1 MNIQKK
7 EMSTDKIYDVITYGR
22 SSIDLYSQQVGSPF
36 EDILGFHAFVGGSP
50 LNIAVGCSRLGLK
63 SSLLT
68 GVGKD
73 KVGDFILKFLKKE
86 GVITENIQI
95 IDGARSSAVVLGI
108 EPPDRFPLVYY
119 RDNCADSQINI
130 DHVLNAG
137 IEKSRLL
144 EVSGTAL
151 NMEPTRSSA
160 FLAAEIANKNNVPVM
175 LDLDFR
181 ADQWHDIRAFGITVR
196 AFMRN
201 VNIVLGTEEEILAAY
216 LSEASQLSISHQQ
229 ISAPEI
235 KGNIEEA
242 IQGILNLGVDVL
254 IVKTGARGAKI
265 FLPDGSITE
274 VPGFPVEVLNVLGA
288 GDAFAAGFIYG
299 FLKDWD
305 WYKCCRMGNAC
316 GAHVVTQLGCANF
329 TPYETEILDFIDA
342 KGGF

>member
-1 MNIQKK
+1 MSKQEKK
-7 EMSTDKIYDVITYGR
+7 YDVITYGR
-22 SSIDLYSQQVGSPF
+22 SSIDLYSQEVGAPF
-36 EDILGFHAFVGGSP
+36 EEIPGFHAFVGGSP

-63 SSLLT
+63 ACLLT

-73 KVGDFILKFLKKE
+73 KVGDFILNFLKEE
-86 GVITENIQI
+86 GVVTDHIPVIES
-95 IDGARSSAVVLGI
+95 ARSSAVILGI

-119 RDNCADSQINI
+119 RDNCADSRISI
-130 DHVLNAG
+130 DHVLAAG
-137 IEKSRLL
+137 IEHARLL

-160 FLAAEIANKNNVPVM
+160 FLAAEIARRNGIPVL

-181 ADQWHDIRAFGITVR
+181 ADQWHDIRAFGVTSR

-201 VNIVLGTEEEILAAY
+201 VDLVLGTQEEILAAY
-216 LSEASQLSISHQQ
+216 LQDASQLHISHQQ

-235 KGNIEEA
+235 KGNLDEA
-242 IQGILNLGVDVL
+242 IEGILQLGVDAL
-254 IVKTGARGAKI
+254 IMKTGSRGAKVYEA
-265 FLPDGSITE
+265 DGSITE
-274 VPGFPVEVLNVLGA
+274 VPGFPVEVVNILGA

-299 FLKDWD
+299 YLKGWD
-305 WYKCCRMGNAC
+305 LYKSCRMGNAC

-329 TPYETEILDFIDA
+329 TPYEKDILEFIES

>member
-1 MNIQKK
+1 
-7 EMSTDKIYDVITYGR
+7 MSTQEKKYDVITYGR
-22 SSIDLYSQQVGSPF
+22 SSIDLYSQEVGAPF
-36 EDILGFHAFVGGSP
+36 EQIPGFHAFVGGSP

-63 SSLLT
+63 ACLLT

-73 KVGDFILKFLKKE
+73 KVGDFILNFLKEE
-86 GVITENIQI
+86 GVHTDHIPI
-95 IDGARSSAVVLGI
+95 IESARSSAVILGI

-119 RDNCADSQINI
+119 RDNCADSQISI
-130 DHVLNAG
+130 DHVLEAG
-137 IEKSRLL
+137 IEQAKLL

-160 FLAAEIANKNNVPVM
+160 FLAAEIAQRNGIPVL

-181 ADQWHDIRAFGITVR
+181 ADQWHDVRAFGVTSR

-201 VNIVLGTEEEILAAY
+201 AQLVLGTEEEILAAY
-216 LSEASQLSISHQQ
+216 LKDESQLHISHQQ

-235 KGNIEEA
+235 KGDIDEA
-242 IQGILNLGVDVL
+242 IQGILNLGVEAL
-254 IVKTGARGAKI
+254 IVKTGSRGAVVHKA
-265 FLPDGSITE
+265 DGSVEE
-274 VPGFPVEVLNVLGA
+274 VPGFPVEVVNILGA

-299 FLKDWD
+299 YLKGWNL
-305 WYKCCRMGNAC
+305 YQSCRMGNAC

-329 TPYETEILDFIDA
+329 TPYEKDILEFIES